1 MSYIFN
7 VIRSKIMNKLF
18 VVIVVVGIDLI
29 FVHFVNSSHELLQ
42 LFGIHYLVLYKGDNK
57 M

>member
-7 VIRSKIMNKLF
+7 VIRSSIMNKLF